1 MVVVRAG
8 AADNFGRQFP
18 SHVSLSINPT
28 QQKSLAAARFL
39 IFPSVHLCKIEQP
52 CICQQGI
59 EQGHYWQYSSS
70 SFPRSWSRSNP
81 IQGNRDSD
89 GEAAAFV
96 DTGIIR
102 STTRRDRSRTTNRA
116 APPTPTAA
124 CMQTPSVRAV
134 QQGSIARCT
143 CARPVP
149 PPTTTHGDGGC
160 VRTCA
165 APRDPIPMPQVDQVK
180 RNIQGPGRSGLI
192 DSKHDS
198 RNIRVCFSFIIL
210 IYLQGK

>member
-1 MVVVRAG
+1 MHAYV
-8 AADNFGRQFP
+8 
-18 SHVSLSINPT
+18 
-28 QQKSLAAARFL
+28 
-39 IFPSVHLCKIEQP
+39 
-52 CICQQGI
+52 CQQGI
-59 EQGHYWQYSSS
+59 EQGHYYWQYSSS

-116 APPTPTAA
+116 APPTPTA

-149 PPTTTHGDGGC
+149 PPPTTHGDGGC

-165 APRDPIPMPQVDQVK
+165 APRRAAGSDP
-180 RNIQGPGRSGLI
+180 NAAGRSSQEEYTRAGPI
-192 DSKHDS
+192 GAD
-198 RNIRVCFSFIIL
+198 R
-210 IYLQGK
+210 LQARLS